1 MDAISYTVITAE
13 LSRGQLYIS
22 VVICICS
29 NYAYNIIIVIISA
42 IVPYLAGKL
51 GPQLFFKNYRHGNQ
65 DFIYPCIIPNH
76 IFLL

>member
-1 MDAISYTVITAE
+1 MDVILYIVIIAE

-29 NYAYNIIIVIISA
+29 NYAYNIIIVISPA

-51 GPQLFFKNYRHGNQ
+51 GLQFWFLGFF
-65 DFIYPCIIPNH
+65 
-76 IFLL
+76 